1 MNGTP
6 QFDVI
11 GIGYAGVDHLCQVPH
26 FPVRGQKMLMDRFL
40 QQGGGQTG
48 TAMVALSR
56 WGLRV
61 AAVVAVGDDALGQLA
76 LQGLRDE
83 GVDVSA
89 AVVREEVPTQTA
101 FIMAEQDNGER
112 TIVYLRDPRLNLCEG
127 EVDLSILEQ
136 TRCLFVDGHEEI
148 SLQAARRARELGV
161 PVVLDCERRRPFTE
175 DLLQLCTI
183 VLCDTRFPGK
193 FTGLTDLR
201 SQLLSLSGFD
211 MEVLGMTLGDRGAV
225 LMDGD
230 RMQHSPSFDLPA
242 VDSTGAGDL
251 FHAGFTYAWLQRH
264 PAADCLEFACAAAA
278 IKCTALGGR
287 SGIPDSPE
295 EIWELVRSGRRR

>member
-1 MNGTP
+1 MGRDL
-6 QFDVI
+6 DVV

-26 FPVRGQKMLMDRFL
+26 FPVRGRKMLMSRFL

-61 AAVVAVGDDALGQLA
+61 AAVVAVGDDGLGRLA

-89 AVVREEVPTQTA
+89 AVVREGVPTQTA
-101 FIMAEQDNGER
+101 FIMAEEEGGER
-112 TIVYLRDPRLNLCEG
+112 TIVYLRDPGLNLG
-127 EVDLSILEQ
+127 AGDVDLSIIERA
-136 TRCLFVDGHEEI
+136 RCLFIDGHEEI
-148 SLQAARRARELGV
+148 SLYAARYAREVGV

-175 DLLQLCTI
+175 QLLRLSTV
-183 VLCDTRFPGK
+183 VLCDTRFPRK
-193 FTGLTDLR
+193 FTGLSDLR
-201 SQLLSLSGFD
+201 SQLMSLSGYD
-211 MEVLGMTLGDRGAV
+211 MDVLGMTLGDRGAV
-225 LMDGD
+225 LLDGD
-230 RMQHSPSFDLPA
+230 RLQHSPSFDLPA

-251 FHAGFTYAWLQRH
+251 FHAGFTYAWLQRR
-264 PAADCLEFACAAAA
+264 PLPDCLEFACAAAA

-287 SGIPDSPE
+287 SGIPATPE
-295 EIWELVRSGRRR
+295 EVWELVGDGARK